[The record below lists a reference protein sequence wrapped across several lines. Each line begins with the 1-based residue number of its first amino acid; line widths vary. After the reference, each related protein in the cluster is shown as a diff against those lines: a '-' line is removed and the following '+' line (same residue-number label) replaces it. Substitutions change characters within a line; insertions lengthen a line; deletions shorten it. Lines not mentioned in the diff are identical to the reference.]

1 MKNYQGLPS
10 GIWALGLVS
19 LFMDISSEM
28 IHALLPV
35 FMVTTL
41 GASVVM
47 VGFIEGLGEGLSLIV
62 RVFSGALS
70 DWLKRRKLL
79 ILTGYLL
86 GTLTKPL
93 FAIAQGIGMVT
104 TARSLDRIGKGIRG
118 APRDA
123 LVADLS
129 HSEQRGAAYGLR
141 QTLDSLGAFIGPLLA
156 IGLMMLTQNDMR
168 QVFWLAIIPG
178 LIAVFIIIFF
188 IHEPTRPEDKVV
200 QAPLKRQDLK
210 SLGRQY
216 WWVLLVAAVFTLARF
231 SEAFLIL
238 RAEGLGLS
246 LSLVPTIL
254 MIMSL
259 AYALAAYPAGRY
271 SDRLGRPFM
280 LVIGLLLLLLADIS
294 LALANGLL
302 LVYVGSVLWGLHMA
316 FTQGVFA
323 AWVADSCEPY
333 VRGTAFGLYGLVT
346 GVTVILASVIAG
358 VLWEVYGAAMTFY
371 AGAVLCVLALLGFI
385 SINWRGRHSS

>member
-1 MKNYQGLPS
+1 MKNYRGLPS
-10 GIWALGLVS
+10 GIWALGFVS

-79 ILTGYLL
+79 ILCGYLL

-93 FAIAQGIGMVT
+93 FAMAQGVAMVT
-104 TARSLDRIGKGIRG
+104 MARSLDRIGKGIRG

-123 LVADLS
+123 LVADIS
-129 HSEQRGAAYGLR
+129 HAGQRGAAYGLR
-141 QTLDSLGAFIGPLLA
+141 QALDSLGAFIGPLLA
-156 IGLMMLTQNDMR
+156 IALMLLTQDDMR
-168 QVFWLAIIPG
+168 QVFWWAIIPG
-178 LIAVFIIIFF
+178 LIAVLIIIFF
-188 IHEPTRPEDKVV
+188 IHEPQRNQADVV
-200 QAPLKRQDLK
+200 TAPLQRKDIRN
-210 SLGRQY
+210 LGKHY

-254 MIMSL
+254 MTMSL
-259 AYALAAYPAGRY
+259 AYALAAYPAGHY
-271 SDRLGRPFM
+271 SDRLGRPLM
-280 LVIGLLLLLLADIS
+280 LFIGLLLLLLADIL
-294 LALANGLL
+294 LAIADGLL
-302 LVYVGSVLWGLHMA
+302 LVYLGAVLWGLHMA

-323 AWVADSCEPY
+323 AWVADSCEAK

-346 GVTVILASVIAG
+346 GVMVILASVMAG

-371 AGAVLCVLALLGFI
+371 VGATLALVSLAGF
-385 SINWRGRHSS
+385 SLVNYKGRIR

>member
-1 MKNYQGLPS
+1 MKSYQGLPS

-47 VGFIEGLGEGLSLIV
+47 VGFIEGLGEGLSLIS

-79 ILTGYLL
+79 ILTGYLM

-93 FAIAQGIGMVT
+93 FAMAQGIGMVT

-123 LVADLS
+123 LVADIS
-129 HSEQRGAAYGLR
+129 NAQQRGAAYGLR
-141 QTLDSLGAFIGPLLA
+141 QALDSLGAFIGPLLA
-156 IGLMMLTQNDMR
+156 IGLMVVFNDNMR

-188 IHEPTRPEDKVV
+188 IREPQRPKTSPAE
-200 QAPLKRQDLK
+200 APLHIKQLRR
-210 SLGRQY
+210 LGRQY

-238 RAEGLGLS
+238 RAEALGLS
-246 LSLVPTIL
+246 LSLVPTVL

-294 LALANGLL
+294 LALADGLL

-316 FTQGVFA
+316 FTQGIFA
-323 AWVADSCEPY
+323 AWVADSCEAR

-346 GVTVILASVIAG
+346 GVMVILASVIAG
-358 VLWEVYGAAMTFY
+358 VLWEVHGAAMTFY
-371 AGAVLCVLALLGFI
+371 AGAGLSVLTLIGFGFV
-385 SINWRGRHSS
+385 SWRDRYSR